1 MTKTIQ
7 ALYAD
12 EPLEKESF
20 DIKFPNQCPYCNT
33 GIEAKHLKTYIAKY
47 NNTPS
52 LYSLFFCPKC
62 EHCFIA
68 IYYCFYPYPTM
79 IEILP
84 NSRNKTIFEDKIQNL
99 SSEFVSIYNQAEIAE
114 QSGLNHICGLGY
126 RKSVEFLVKDFSIHN
141 NPNDTESIKS
151 MPLAQC
157 IKKYIKEDKIKTLA
171 ERSVWIGNDETH
183 YVRKHD
189 DRDISDMKQFIKALV
204 YFISMTLVVEDAA
217 SMNPKK

>member
-7 ALYAD
+7 ALYSG
-12 EPLEKESF
+12 EPLENELL
-20 DIKFPNQCPYCNT
+20 DIEFPNQCPYCNT
-33 GIEAKHLKTYIAKY
+33 GIEAKHLETYIATY
-47 NNTPS
+47 NNVSS

-68 IYYCFYPYPTM
+68 IYDYSNPYPTR

-99 SSEFVSIYNQAEIAE
+99 SSDFVSIYNQAEIAE

-151 MPLAQC
+151 MTLAQC
-157 IKKYIKEDKIKTLA
+157 INKYIKEDKIKTLA

-189 DRDISDMKQFIKALV
+189 DRNISDMKQFIKALV